1 MGMEDS
7 WLILG
12 FSLAVGTVL
21 GALLMSIRQRG
32 EQRKTG
38 DVLANMQNLLDDGLA
53 KMPEQFQQISAK
65 SLQDVNQELREQ
77 NKQVQDSQEKLYSE
91 RQKALDALVKPIRK
105 TLDKMSDSQTQLGT
119 RLEDLRNLTSNLRDE
134 TGNLVSALRRPEVRG
149 RWGELQLRRVVELAG
164 MQAHVDFLEQP
175 QEANSARRPDLI
187 VHLPNERQIVVDA
200 KTPLD
205 AYLNAYEAQD
215 DGSRQEEMK
224 RHARQ
229 VKDNFQKLAAK
240 GYWNSLEQRPDFVV
254 MFIPGE
260 VFYSAALQEMP
271 ELIELSAQENVLIA
285 TPTILIALLR
295 AVALGWRE
303 KHLAEKAE
311 EIGSLANE
319 LYGRAHILFDHF
331 SKVGIGLNRA
341 LNAYNEAVGSWEGR
355 YLPSV
360 RRLKELGATDRE
372 TLPRLDPLETN
383 VRTLSQQPDLLL
395 PDED

>member
-1 MGMEDS
+1 MIVEDT

-12 FSLAVGTVL
+12 FGLAVGTLL

-32 EQRKTG
+32 EQRQTG

-91 RQKALDALVKPIRK
+91 RQKALDALVKPIRE

-215 DGSRQEEMK
+215 DGARQEEMK
-224 RHARQ
+224 RHAKQ
-229 VKDNFQKLAAK
+229 VKDNFQLLATK
-240 GYWNSLEQRPDFVV
+240 RYWNSLEQRPDFVV

>member
-1 MGMEDS
+1 MIVEDT

-12 FSLAVGTVL
+12 FGLAVGTLL

-32 EQRKTG
+32 EQRQTG
-38 DVLANMQNLLDDGLA
+38 DVLANMRSLLDESLA

-91 RQKALDALVKPIRK
+91 RQKALDALVKPIRE
-105 TLDKMSDSQTQLGT
+105 TLDKMSVSQTQLGT
-119 RLEDLRNLTSNLRDE
+119 RLEDLRGLTRGLQEE
-134 TGNLVSALRRPEVRG
+134 TGKLVSALRRPEVRG

-295 AVALGWRE
+295 AVHLGWQERQLAERAREIGALG
-303 KHLAEKAE
+303 
-311 EIGSLANE
+311 NE
-319 LYGRAHILFDHF
+319 LHNRARILLRHIG
-331 SKVGIGLNRA
+331 GIGTGLDSA
-341 LNAYNEAVGSWEGR
+341 IKSYNDAVGSLELR
-355 YLPSV
+355 YLPQL
-360 RRLKELGATDRE
+360 REFKRLGATRE
-372 TLPRLDPLETN
+372 EELPNLKPLEKQT
-383 VRTLSQQPDLLL
+383 RPLAPQLDL
-395 PDED
+395 PDPPDD

>member
-1 MGMEDS
+1 MIVEDT

-12 FSLAVGTVL
+12 FGLAVGTLL

-32 EQRKTG
+32 EQRQTG

-91 RQKALDALVKPIRK
+91 RQKALDALVKPIRE

-164 MQAHVDFLEQP
+164 MQSHVDFLEQP

-215 DGSRQEEMK
+215 DGARQEEMK

-295 AVALGWRE
+295 AVHLGWQERQLAERAREIGALG
-303 KHLAEKAE
+303 
-311 EIGSLANE
+311 NE
-319 LYGRAHILFDHF
+319 LHNRARILLRHIG
-331 SKVGIGLNRA
+331 GIGTGLDSA
-341 LNAYNEAVGSWEGR
+341 IKSYNDAVGSLELR
-355 YLPSV
+355 YLPQL
-360 RRLKELGATDRE
+360 REFKRLGATRE
-372 TLPRLDPLETN
+372 EELPNLKPLEKQT
-383 VRTLSQQPDLLL
+383 RPLAPQLDL
-395 PDED
+395 PDPPDD